1 MCMCWFKH
9 QIEYNVI
16 QCCGCVVLFSAFR
29 LKNAQ
34 ADLAMEKEVN
44 TTLQKSLEEK
54 AVEVRNVVHSF
65 IYLFIHSSIRNN
77 MLVHLILFDCQ
88 TGSIRVYQSESGKKH

>member
-16 QCCGCVVLFSAFR
+16 QCCGCIVLFSAFK

-34 ADLAMEKEVN
+34 ADLAKEKEVN
-44 TTLQKSLEEK
+44 TTMQKSLEEK
-54 AVEVRNVVHSF
+54 AVEMRNVVHSF
-65 IYLFIHSSIRNN
+65 IHLFIHLSICN
-77 MLVHLILFDCQ
+77 MLDHLILFDRQ